1 MRITV
6 NGKVED
12 VNTGLNLSELIL
24 AKSLRA
30 EKVII
35 EHNLR
40 IVPREEWQ
48 NAPLQEN
55 DKVEIVSFVGG
66 G

>member
-6 NGKVED
+6 NGKTED
-12 VNTGLNLSELIL
+12 VNARLNLSELII
-24 AKSLRA
+24 AKGLRA
-30 EKVII
+30 EKVVI

-55 DKVEIVSFVGG
+55 DEVEIVSFVGG